1 MNAVPKTMPDQF
13 EDKVAE
19 AAALLRTMGN
29 ENRLMIL
36 CRLGG
41 EELSVGTLGQSF
53 QISQSALSQHLAVL
67 RDQGLVATR
76 KEGQTVYYRI
86 ADPAV
91 GTIITTLASIY
102 CPEMLL

>member
-41 EELSVGTLGQSF
+41 EELSVGVLGQSF

-67 RDQGLVATR
+67 RDRELVATR

-91 GTIITTLASIY
+91 GKIITTLASIY